1 MYDGIMAY
9 GGPVFPNMIVC
20 IYFVILFVCGNC
32 ILFIIKYVLN
42 NHSVRSV
49 FSYLLTF
56 GVLLFSCIWSLMFD
70 IWLWHPDILLNV
82 FLAIAVDNLAGDGGK
97 KKKE

>member
-32 ILFIIKYVLN
+32 ILLSKCILFISSI
-42 NHSVRSV
+42 
-49 FSYLLTF
+49 FSYALACPYGYSYILFLVLDLLC
-56 GVLLFSCIWSLMFD
+56 L
-70 IWLWHPDILLNV
+70 PDILLNV